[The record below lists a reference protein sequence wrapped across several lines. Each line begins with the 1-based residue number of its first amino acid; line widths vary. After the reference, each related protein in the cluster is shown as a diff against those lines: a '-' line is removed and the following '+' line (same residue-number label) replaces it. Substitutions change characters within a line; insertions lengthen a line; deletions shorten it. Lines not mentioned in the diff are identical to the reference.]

1 MNNSFTHLNDA
12 GDAKMVDVSNK
23 EVTTRTATATG
34 LVTVNNEVINLI
46 QNKNLPKGDLFST
59 VRLAGIMAAKK
70 TSELIP
76 LCHPLSISSVEI
88 SVDVIDSAIS
98 ITAKV
103 KTADR
108 TGVEM
113 EALTAVAV
121 AALTAIDM
129 VKAVDKSANISEIK
143 LLEKTGGKSGTWLRA
158 E

>member
-23 EVTTRTATATG
+23 EVTTRTATASG
-34 LVTVNNEVINLI
+34 LVVVSKEVINLI

-59 VRLAGIMAAKK
+59 VRLAGIMATKK

-76 LCHPLSISSVEI
+76 LCHPLSISSVEVH
-88 SVDVIDSAIS
+88 VDVIDSAIS

-113 EALTAVAV
+113 EALTAVSV

-129 VKAVDKSANISEIK
+129 VKAVDKSAHISEIK

>member
-23 EVTTRTATATG
+23 EVTTRTATASG
-34 LVTVNNEVINLI
+34 LVVVSKEVINLI

-59 VRLAGIMAAKK
+59 VRLAGIMATKK

-76 LCHPLSISSVEI
+76 LCHPLSISSVEVH
-88 SVDVIDSAIS
+88 VDVIDSAIL

-108 TGVEM
+108 TGIEM

-129 VKAVDKSANISEIK
+129 VKAIDKSAYISEIK